1 MPTTPV
7 YTSPFTGTVVTP
19 TDVSYLS
26 LPFSADQI
34 LYWPSTVNGSQPPA
48 ARIIDC
54 VASTDGLTIALP
66 QADQGTLGA
75 DILFRNLGAHEFII
89 TDFIGGASVTVP
101 IGISK
106 YFYLVDNTSA
116 AGSWNNVTF
125 GAGTSIA
132 DAATLAGYGLTTV
145 DGKLATTQNPV
156 DITAVPT
163 INDASRAATFVWN
176 AGAVT
181 IPLPAIQ
188 NLSSGW
194 YIGFRNNGTGTVN
207 ITPTSPNTING
218 QISVSFNPG
227 DSGFIFLDSELTGF
241 ITVGLANPNAVTFT
255 AATYDV
261 DSIPGNTFSL
271 VNFAP
276 IIQTY
281 IAQSGTRITSLA
293 VTLPAITQIYVF
305 VNDTNQIGYD
315 ITFQNEGSS
324 QPPFVLSA
332 GQIVTVLSD
341 GLNLYPLTSSTTGS
355 YLAGNGT
362 ASLPAY
368 AFNNDTHTGMYLV
381 GTNILGLSA
390 NSTNIIRIDN
400 SNPSAPLVTVNAAL
414 NAQLISG
421 GQF

>member
-1 MPTTPV
+1 MSTTPV

-19 TDVSYLS
+19 TDVSYLA
-26 LPFSADQI
+26 LPFSTDQI

-89 TDFIGGASVTVP
+89 TNFTGGASVTVP

-106 YFYLVDNTSA
+106 YFYLTDNTSA
-116 AGSWNNVTF
+116 AGIWNNVTF

-145 DGKLATTQNPV
+145 DGKLATTQNPI
-156 DITAVPT
+156 DITSVPT
-163 INDASRAATFVWN
+163 INDSSRAATFVWN

-227 DSGFIFLDSELTGF
+227 DSGFIFLDAGQNGF
-241 ITVGLANPNAVTFT
+241 VTVGLANPNALTFT

-281 IAQSGTRITSLA
+281 IAQSGTRIATLA
-293 VTLPAITQIYVF
+293 VTLPAVTQIYVF

-324 QPPFVLSA
+324 QPPFVLQA
-332 GQIVTVLSD
+332 GQIVTILSD

-362 ASLPAY
+362 AALPAY

-381 GTNILGLSA
+381 GNNILGLSA
-390 NSTNIIRIDN
+390 NSTDIIKIDN